1 MTELSQDVRR
11 DVKNSRLRLFEEKR
25 PLSKFRNL
33 SVSVPG
39 AQREWQR
46 QDEAGKGLLQ
56 ILQNNGKPR
65 DF

>member
-33 SVSVPG
+33 SVGVPG

-56 ILQNNGKPR
+56 ILQNNRKPR